1 MVNFTVVLLLWKHR
15 RQLDQGPHMCQICA
29 TPNDCGGGR
38 GGGEVFE
45 PNSNL
50 SVGGVATWSRESLGH
65 WRSEPDLVHKRRCN
79 FEKEDGIERWFPNG
93 LIL

>member
-1 MVNFTVVLLLWKHR
+1 MIV
-15 RQLDQGPHMCQICA
+15 A
-29 TPNDCGGGR
+29 GG

-50 SVGGVATWSRESLGH
+50 SVGGVASWSRESLGH
-65 WRSEPDLVHKRRCN
+65 WRSEPYLVHKRRCN